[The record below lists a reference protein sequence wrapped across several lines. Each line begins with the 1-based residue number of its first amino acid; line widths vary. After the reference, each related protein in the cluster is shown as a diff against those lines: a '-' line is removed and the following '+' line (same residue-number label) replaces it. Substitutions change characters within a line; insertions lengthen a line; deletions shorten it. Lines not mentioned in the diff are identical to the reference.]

1 VLNAI
6 GAYARFFVVS
16 ILAVTA
22 ACVPAASSSVAT
34 FTPQPPGPCTTTA
47 PQPFPGG
54 EGAVALVGG
63 NLAYLGPSTWR
74 LNTDEKAAWLWRTND
89 RTLRLKLRATRTDA
103 TVTPRMIDLGPA
115 LEVPLAQGSNAPT
128 FMPEWGGGFGYGG
141 YFGLGGPKLP
151 EAGCWRLAVEGGADA
166 DAIVVRVVAP

>member
-1 VLNAI
+1 M
-6 GAYARFFVVS
+6 GTCARCFLVS

-22 ACVPAASSSVAT
+22 ACAPAAPSSVGS
-34 FTPQPPGPCTTTA
+34 FTPQPPGQCTTTA

-54 EGAVALVGG
+54 GGGLAIVGG

-89 RTLRLKLRATRTDA
+89 RTQRLKLRATRTD
-103 TVTPRMIDLGPA
+103 TNVPPLVIDLGPP
-115 LEVPLAQGSNAPT
+115 LMIPLAQGSNAPT
-128 FMPEWGGGFGYGG
+128 FMPEWGGRFGYGG

-166 DAIVVRVVAP
+166 DAIVVLVVAP